1 MDPPAGD
8 APAGAGAGAGAAAQ
22 PPLPGAQQQQM
33 GPAQVA
39 DVLRNQERI
48 RKSTDLP
55 PFYASSKDVCTAEL
69 FIQRF
74 EVAAEIAGWIRPV
87 GQPNRYANTCREFYM
102 LLRGNALQWWAS
114 LENCIDFDKTD
125 WPAVRARFL
134 ESYAKQYTPTT
145 ACTGLTEMKQKTGE
159 SVQDYFVRCNVI
171 YDRIKEITPPGLD
184 AWRGVV
190 PAGMGDDALVA
201 GKRQGVKEMGLF
213 FLHLLF
219 VVGLRED
226 IRLKTIEAADQTL
239 EEARVTAKAKELLLN
254 DKRKVHQ
261 VFGVKDQPSSDEEEE
276 DAYLLDPLIDLN
288 PEEEEQL
295 QQINAIRRQQGKRPF
310 RIKKR
315 INFGEI
321 ICHYCNKKGHFQKIC
336 RKRIKDKAPIV
347 FKKANGIRDN
357 SESEDEEEIHTNSIS
372 VNKYYGINSLTM
384 EEQSDSEQDSD
395 EFWGPNNTS
404 ESEEESENDLHKI
417 SAITT
422 ASKNGLRV
430 PSMHQKAQGTKL
442 LLSSLPYEHS
452 PEVSQQSSLQPEDP
466 MSKQE

>member
-1 MDPPAGD
+1 MDPPAGG
-8 APAGAGAGAGAAAQ
+8 APAGAAAAQ
-22 PPLPGAQQQQM
+22 PPLPGEQQQQM

-55 PFYASSKDVCTAEL
+55 PFYATSKDVCTAEL

-87 GQPNRYANTCREFYM
+87 GQANRYANACREFYL

-114 LENCIDFDKTD
+114 LDNCIDFDKTN
-125 WPAVRARFL
+125 WPLVRERFL

-190 PAGMGDDALVA
+190 PAGMDNDTLIA

-219 VVGLRED
+219 VVGLRDD

-239 EEARVTAKAKELLLN
+239 EEARLTAKAKELLLN

-261 VFGVKDQPSSDEEEE
+261 VFGMKEDQPSEEE
-276 DAYLLDPLIDLN
+276 DEDIQLLDPFLELTE
-288 PEEEEQL
+288 EEEEQL
-295 QQINAIRRQQGKRPF
+295 QQINFIRKQNGKRPF

-315 INFGEI
+315 INFKDI

-347 FKKANGIRDN
+347 FKQKTNGIKDS
-357 SESEDEEEIHTNSIS
+357 SESEGEDEIHTNSIS
-372 VNKYYGINSLTM
+372 LNDFMGIKDYYGINSIRFP
-384 EEQSDSEQDSD
+384 EDSDSSSED
-395 EFWGPNNTS
+395 EFWGSDYTS
-404 ESEEESENDLHKI
+404 DSEDYQI
-417 SAITT
+417 STIHT
-422 ASKNGLRV
+422 ASKNGYRV
-430 PSMHQKAQGTKL
+430 PLTETPQGTINI
-442 LLSSLPYEHS
+442 SSYQRSESLPNMYRPS
-452 PEVSQQSSLQPEDP
+452 SRLPEGP
-466 MSKQE
+466 MSAPQ